1 MVVRHMV
8 ICMAIMCKLTKETK
22 ESLII
27 MKRKEYFKT
36 LNTRALANEF
46 YYFDLDNFIN
56 KNDNY
61 EKVIKKIIRW
71 LNSDINT

>member
-1 MVVRHMV
+1 M
-8 ICMAIMCKLTKETK
+8 
-22 ESLII
+22 II
-27 MKRKEYFKT
+27 KRKEYFKT

-46 YYFDLDNFIN
+46 YYFDLDEFIN
-56 KNDNY
+56 KNDDY